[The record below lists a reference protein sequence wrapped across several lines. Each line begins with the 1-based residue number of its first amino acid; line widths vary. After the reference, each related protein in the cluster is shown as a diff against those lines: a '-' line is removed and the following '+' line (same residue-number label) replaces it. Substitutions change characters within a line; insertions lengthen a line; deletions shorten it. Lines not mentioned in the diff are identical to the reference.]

1 MFLGAGPLSP
11 VFFFFFQYELGTYLI
26 YVNSILS
33 NYKSI
38 FDMEDS
44 KLEEILEKV
53 ISKTSKKFAKFEH
66 SSLRNDIR
74 YLVNLRSK
82 LKKLNSKVGLS
93 T

>member
-11 VFFFFFQYELGTYLI
+11 VFFFFQYELGTYPI

-66 SSLRNDIR
+66 ASLRNDIR

>member
-1 MFLGAGPLSP
+1 
-11 VFFFFFQYELGTYLI
+11 
-26 YVNSILS
+26 
-33 NYKSI
+33 
-38 FDMEDS
+38 MEDS